1 MMTHAKGTSQALKR
15 YEKTFSLQLR
25 VILGTETAYNNK
37 TDNKQKQQ
45 VLGKEEDLILRVTT

>member
-1 MMTHAKGTSQALKR
+1 MRTHAKGKSQAQKR

-37 TDNKQKQQ
+37 TNKQTINKNSKFW
-45 VLGKEEDLILRVTT
+45 GKRRI